1 MKVKINNR
9 TENYRCVWFEPES
22 GIIKIINQ
30 NKLPHKFEIAELKT
44 YMEAADAIKTMAVR
58 GAPAIGVTAGF
69 GIAQACV
76 QAPKQN
82 FTDCLGKAVET
93 LKSTRPTAV
102 NLFHVIGGL
111 LNKINDMGAIE
122 DKEKAIEI
130 AVFESQKTANETIDA
145 CKKIGEFGN
154 GLFKNKYKI
163 LTHCNAG
170 ALACVDFGTA
180 LSPMRIAKYAGKE
193 IFVFVDETRPRLQ
206 GAKLTAWELL
216 NEGIEHKIIAD
227 NASGYFMQKGEIDL
241 CIVGADRITANG
253 DVANK
258 IGTYE
263 KAVLAK
269 ENSIPFYVAAPV
281 STIDF
286 NIQNSNQIPIEER
299 SEDDVLTVKDNK
311 KDIRIAPVGS
321 HALNPAFDVTPAKY
335 ITGIITE
342 IGIFRPE
349 EIHKLTNAGQN
360 KNV

>member
-1 MKVKINNR
+1 MKVKINNK
-9 TENYRCVWFEPES
+9 TENYRSVWFEPET
-22 GIIKIINQ
+22 GIINAINQ
-30 NKLPHKFEIAELKT
+30 TILPDKFEITELKT
-44 YMEAADAIKTMAVR
+44 YTETAEAIKTMMVR

-69 GIAQACV
+69 GIAQACM

-82 FTDCLGKAVET
+82 FTDYLEKAAET

-102 NLFHVIGGL
+102 DLFHVIDRT
-111 LNKINDMGAIE
+111 LNKIKDSDAIE
-122 DKEKAIEI
+122 NKENAVEI
-130 AVFESQKTANETIDA
+130 SVSESQKIANETINA

-154 GLFKNKYKI
+154 ELLKNKSKI

-180 LSPMRIAKYAGKE
+180 LSPLRIAKHAGKE
-193 IFVFVDETRPRLQ
+193 IFVFVDETRPRFQ

-216 NEGIEHKIIAD
+216 NEEIEHKIIAD
-227 NASGYFMQKGEIDL
+227 NAAGYFMQKGEIDL

-269 ENSIPFYVAAPV
+269 ENNIPFYVAAPV

-286 NIQNSNQIPIEER
+286 SIKSGNEIPIEER
-299 SEDDVLTVKDNK
+299 NEDEVLSINN
-311 KDIRIAPVGS
+311 IRIAPIDS

-342 IGIFRPE
+342 IGIFKPE
-349 EIHKLTNAGQN
+349 EI
-360 KNV
+360 KNL